1 MFGIK
6 LKLDSRRIWSWLFFD
21 PICIMGEA
29 KPRQSGGTAGKISL
43 MSSLPVDETARAHEN
58 RRHCSRPYFAPYLPG
73 VQYPLSLSIGAFTG
87 PFSVITT
94 YFQRFDQAF
103 VFYVSLNLVSIL
115 SLAVWILI
123 GDDSYENVHVILLKQ
138 TVLKMCIE
146 RVSLNHCTY
155 FVDCLKRQN

>member
-29 KPRQSGGTAGKISL
+29 KPRQSGGTAGRISL

-73 VQYPLSLSIGAFTG
+73 VNGFFAFL
-87 PFSVITT
+87 V
-94 YFQRFDQAF
+94 AVAV
-103 VFYVSLNLVSIL
+103 VF
-115 SLAVWILI
+115 A
-123 GDDSYENVHVILLKQ
+123 
-138 TVLKMCIE
+138 
-146 RVSLNHCTY
+146 
-155 FVDCLKRQN
+155 